1 MPSHLWTGI
10 KWSSYI
16 GTCKLA
22 LFLYFWYI
30 HICKFKGV
38 PLLQYVRRLDISMNN
53 IVRVKVVK
61 GLGNVADNLPDEFFL
76 DLLLL
81 ESGAENE
88 I

>member
-1 MPSHLWTGI
+1 M
-10 KWSSYI
+10 
-16 GTCKLA
+16 
-22 LFLYFWYI
+22 
-30 HICKFKGV
+30 
-38 PLLQYVRRLDISMNN
+38 QYVRRLDISMNN